1 MEMKQLLKHVSLVCV
16 CLFALTGQAMAD
28 SLLDAQ
34 RAYGAGDY
42 AKAAKLFKPLAKQGN
57 ALAQTSLGVMYN
69 NGQGVPQDDQEAEK
83 WYRLAAEQ
91 GNAVAQSYLGWMYSN
106 GQGVPQDNIL
116 AYMWLNI
123 ASATE
128 NDSARQKQAA
138 ENRDKTA
145 RLMTAQQIVEAQELA
160 KKCTANKF
168 KGC

>member
-1 MEMKQLLKHVSLVCV
+1 MYKLLKQMLLVCV

-42 AKAAKLFKPLAKQGN
+42 AKAEKLFKPLAKQGN

-69 NGQGVPQDDQEAEK
+69 NGQGVPQD
-83 WYRLAAEQ
+83 YVLAH
-91 GNAVAQSYLGWMYSN
+91 
-106 GQGVPQDNIL
+106 
-116 AYMWLNI
+116 MWLNI

-138 ENRDKTA
+138 ENLDKTA

-160 KKCTANKF
+160 RKCTANKF